1 MGNEAADGGQ
11 VWLVNCLNATL
22 DANLQIRQAAE
33 EALKQASLQAGPF
46 PGLNLDPFFLDQHQ
60 WFWRWI
66 LPELFSPCTL
76 AEFSCVFK
84 LIKSLMLLA
93 IIGKTSRALH
103 GSYNSVHMKGVYKYA
118 SLRPI

>member
-46 PGLNLDPFFLDQHQ
+46 PGLNLDPFFKINISDFGGGFFLNN
-60 WFWRWI
+60 
-66 LPELFSPCTL
+66 S
-76 AEFSCVFK
+76 
-84 LIKSLMLLA
+84 LLA
-93 IIGKTSRALH
+93 
-103 GSYNSVHMKGVYKYA
+103 Y
-118 SLRPI
+118 

>member
-46 PGLNLDPFFLDQHQ
+46 PRLNLDPFFKINDQC
-60 WFWRWI
+60 FWRWI
-66 LPELFSPCTL
+66 PLESFSPCTL
-76 AEFSCVFK
+76 TELCF
-84 LIKSLMLLA
+84 
-93 IIGKTSRALH
+93 
-103 GSYNSVHMKGVYKYA
+103 
-118 SLRPI
+118 